1 MTQIK
6 LYCAHIFMSHKKRKK
21 QLAEINVVPY
31 IDVMLVLL
39 IIFMVTAPLLSQG
52 VKVELPKAAAEPLST
67 KIPEPIIVSIDVQ
80 GNYYLNTSIHPG
92 QPLAATEL
100 AQQVKLQLQQSGAAQ
115 GEEARQVLV
124 KGDQH
129 VDYGKVVDAMVIL
142 QQAGVGNVGLMT
154 QTPATRSTITTTSPP
169 KNQNKN

>member
-1 MTQIK
+1 MNPN
-6 LYCAHIFMSHKKRKK
+6 KRRK

-39 IIFMVTAPLLSQG
+39 VIFMVTAPLLSQG
-52 VKVELPKAAAEPLST
+52 VKVDLPKAASQPLST
-67 KIPEPIIVSIDVQ
+67 KSKEPIIVSIDSQ
-80 GNYYLNTSIHPG
+80 GNYYLNTATHPE
-92 QPLAATEL
+92 QPIAATEL
-100 AQQVKLQLQQSGAAQ
+100 ATQVKLQLGESGTMQSA
-115 GEEARQVLV
+115 EARQVLV

-154 QTPATRSTITTTSPP
+154 QTQDGTLTP
-169 KNQNKN
+169 KVASKN